1 MGTYDQ
7 LTNYFAQILWPL
19 LEGYFGYMFAGVGVT
34 LLLTA
39 IGVGIGSVLGT
50 LIALGRLSRLR
61 LLNKLASGY
70 VTFFRGT
77 PLMVQLLL
85 IYMGLPFLL
94 GRPIGEWPSA
104 IIGLG
109 LNSAAYVA
117 EIVRAGI
124 QSVDRGQREAGLAI
138 GLPPSKV
145 MRLIVLPQAFRK
157 ILPALGNEFIALLKD
172 SSLVSVISLEDLMR
186 RSDIVVTVT
195 YRPLEIYAM
204 TALLYLVMTSVIGR
218 LVGRVERRLAL
229 DVRTQS
235 RPAVQQGAQ
244 AT

>member
-1 MGTYDQ
+1 MER
-7 LTNYFAQILWPL
+7 NV
-19 LEGYFGYMFAGVGVT
+19 GYLAGGIGVT

-39 IGVGIGSVLGT
+39 IGVSIGAVLGT
-50 LIALGRLSRLR
+50 LIALGRLSRFRVLSR
-61 LLNKLASGY
+61 LMSAY

-85 IYMGLPFLL
+85 IYMGLPFVL
-94 GRPIGEWPSA
+94 GRPVGEWPAA
-104 IIGLG
+104 IVGLG

-138 GLPPSKV
+138 GLPPHKV
-145 MRLIVLPQAFRK
+145 MTLIVLPQAVRK

-186 RSDIVVTVT
+186 RSDIVVAVE
-195 YRPLEIYAM
+195 YRPLEIYGM
-204 TALLYLVMTSVIGR
+204 TALVYLLMTSLIGR
-218 LVGRVERRLAL
+218 LVGRVERGLAEGG
-229 DVRTQS
+229 RS
-235 RPAVQQGAQ
+235 GSQGAIPHEVQ
-244 AT
+244 AA

>member
-1 MGTYDQ
+1 M
-7 LTNYFAQILWPL
+7 TNYITQVLWPTI
-19 LEGYFGYMFAGVGVT
+19 EGYFGYMLAGVGVT

-50 LIALGRLSRLR
+50 LIALGRLSRFRVLS
-61 LLNKLASGY
+61 KLMSAY

-85 IYMGLPFLL
+85 IYMGLPFVL
-94 GRPIGEWPSA
+94 GRPIGEWPA
-104 IIGLG
+104 AVIGLG

-138 GLPPSKV
+138 GLPPHKV

-172 SSLVSVISLEDLMR
+172 SSLVSVISMEDLMR
-186 RSDIVVTVT
+186 RADIVVTVT

-204 TALLYLVMTSVIGR
+204 TALLYLLMTSLIGR
-218 LVGRVERRLAL
+218 VVGRVERRLAL
-229 DVRTQS
+229 GGRAEGEAVRST
-235 RPAVQQGAQ
+235 
-244 AT
+244 

>member
-1 MGTYDQ
+1 MGTYDR

-94 GRPIGEWPSA
+94 GVPSA
-104 IIGLG
+104 NGRPIIGLG
-109 LNSAAYVA
+109 
-117 EIVRAGI
+117 
-124 QSVDRGQREAGLAI
+124 
-138 GLPPSKV
+138 
-145 MRLIVLPQAFRK
+145 
-157 ILPALGNEFIALLKD
+157 
-172 SSLVSVISLEDLMR
+172 
-186 RSDIVVTVT
+186 
-195 YRPLEIYAM
+195 
-204 TALLYLVMTSVIGR
+204 
-218 LVGRVERRLAL
+218 
-229 DVRTQS
+229 
-235 RPAVQQGAQ
+235 
-244 AT
+244 